1 MWNDP
6 LWNLAAARDEL
17 DAASRHLRTA
27 GAVPWTGGVAGPFRV
42 AVDGLLGEVSRLRD
56 EADVLVQHLGCR
68 P

>member
-17 DAASRHLRTA
+17 DAAGRHLRTA
-27 GAVPWTGGVAGPFRV
+27 GRVPWTGGVAGPFRTE
-42 AVDGLLGEVSRLRD
+42 VDGLLDEVGRLRD
-56 EADVLVQHLGCR
+56 EASGLERQLGCR